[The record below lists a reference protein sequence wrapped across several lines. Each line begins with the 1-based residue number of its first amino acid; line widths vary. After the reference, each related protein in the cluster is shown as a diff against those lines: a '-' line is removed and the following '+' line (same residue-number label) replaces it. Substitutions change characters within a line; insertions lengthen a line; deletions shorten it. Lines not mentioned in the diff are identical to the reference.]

1 MLPTLSFPVG
11 REKVQGL
18 GSSRFVSI
26 GEWWGS
32 GDRLWSLMKFWYILS
47 AIYLFVLVWS
57 WAEVVA
63 FMSPMMRGVQ
73 FSLIMVLFVLAS
85 QSGRLVLLVSYQ
97 KAEGQL
103 VPIIRRFASAVFR
116 MTEVCLPSGSECT
129 SEHNY

>member
-1 MLPTLSFPVG
+1 MFPTLSFPVG

-18 GSSRFVSI
+18 GSGRFVSI

-63 FMSPMMRGVQ
+63 FMSPMMRRVQ
-73 FSLIMVLFVLAS
+73 FLFSFIICACVSKREACASGATGRPSSSLP
-85 QSGRLVLLVSYQ
+85 
-97 KAEGQL
+97 GQCICVYRQL
-103 VPIIRRFASAVFR
+103 YHRF
-116 MTEVCLPSGSECT
+116 CLWKSTICSL
-129 SEHNY
+129 